1 MRRPRIGNKIA
12 DSLLTA
18 SHRLEMEAEW
28 ERKEGWDSV
37 AVELELAA
45 EYTLQ
50 LAMWYRE
57 KKGVE

>member
-1 MRRPRIGNKIA
+1 MRRPRIGNRIA
-12 DSLLTA
+12 DALLTA

-28 ERKEGWDSV
+28 ERDEGKDAV
-37 AVELELAA
+37 AMELELAA
-45 EYTLQ
+45 EYTVQ